1 MTVFRAATLRTF
13 FAFHFAF
20 HAGAK
25 ELNLNTDNLTLV
37 TPEELFLE
45 IKIQ

>member
-13 FAFHFAF
+13 AI

-25 ELNLNTDNLTLV
+25 ELIGFALGLPLLKAIICQNIFAQLHRSS
-37 TPEELFLE
+37 
-45 IKIQ
+45 